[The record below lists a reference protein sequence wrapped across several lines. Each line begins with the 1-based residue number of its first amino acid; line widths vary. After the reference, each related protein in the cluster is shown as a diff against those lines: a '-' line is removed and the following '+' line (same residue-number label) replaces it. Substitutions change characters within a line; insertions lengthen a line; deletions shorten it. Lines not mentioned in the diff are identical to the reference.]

1 MGFLDL
7 AQNLLEK
14 KLDFNVYVNSLDE
27 IKITTETQRLID
39 LLFYSSQAYKDKIK
53 TDFSKLKKE
62 SLKE

>member
-27 IKITTETQRLID
+27 IEITTETQRLID
-39 LLFYSSQAYKDKIK
+39 LLFYSSQAYKDKI
-53 TDFSKLKKE
+53 
-62 SLKE
+62 